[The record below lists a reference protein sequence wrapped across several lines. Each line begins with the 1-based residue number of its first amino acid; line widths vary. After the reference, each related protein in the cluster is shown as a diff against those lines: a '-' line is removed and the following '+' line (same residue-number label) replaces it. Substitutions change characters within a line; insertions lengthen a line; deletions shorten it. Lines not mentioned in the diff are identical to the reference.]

1 MLKSGETLRSTWSW
15 RQSTWLILENHPCHF
30 HHLVCASYSLSH
42 VRRTGVQERSCIDVL
57 KCFLY
62 VHSMDG
68 FWEWKQNL
76 SGLFFFVLFL
86 RNLGEFCLSSSA
98 GLWLL
103 PLHVMHSVLERS
115 SSLEIVKVIR
125 NSVYAFFRPITK
137 VSLRVIVCVCL
148 CHPGHWMISCAFVWG
163 GCMWPRASSVGPVKH
178 CLGGQ
183 ESEVEDWIL
192 VLWCE
197 PGGRKHAFWDRA
209 ALEDNWWNFCVSYIK

>member
-1 MLKSGETLRSTWSW
+1 MCFVFTLTCPESWCAREVLHRCPEMLS
-15 RQSTWLILENHPCHF
+15 
-30 HHLVCASYSLSH
+30 VCAFHGWILGMKTES
-42 VRRTGVQERSCIDVL
+42 
-57 KCFLY
+57 
-62 VHSMDG
+62 
-68 FWEWKQNL
+68 FWA
-76 SGLFFFVLFL
+76 FFFVLFL